1 MKDIMQMPCV
11 IKNAKVQQKMRNVCA
26 ISEGEIGV
34 WLPGMPLDRDVAQ
47 SVAMCRWSG
56 GDGSEATSANDPRLG

>member
-1 MKDIMQMPCV
+1 MTDIMQMPCV

-34 WLPGMPLDRDVAQ
+34 WLLGLERASDAAGSDGI
-47 SVAMCRWSG
+47 CR
-56 GDGSEATSANDPRLG
+56 